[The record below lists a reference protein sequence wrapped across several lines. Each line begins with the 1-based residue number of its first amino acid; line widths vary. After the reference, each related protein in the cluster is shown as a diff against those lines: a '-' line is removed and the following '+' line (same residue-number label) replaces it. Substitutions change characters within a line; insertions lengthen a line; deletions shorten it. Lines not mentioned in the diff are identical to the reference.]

1 MPRPTTAQLAY
12 GSLTVVLSTFA
23 MLLLSDARSGVG
35 VAVICAAGLILG
47 LLVAVTVTLPF
58 VARVRSAQARPGAPA
73 GSAGSANSAA
83 ESGAQL
89 SAAQRPLP
97 RAAGG
102 RGVRESSRVSEAS
115 LRR

>member
-58 VARVRSAQARPGAPA
+58 VARVRSAQARPSAST
-73 GSAGSANSAA
+73 GSTVPAA
-83 ESGAQL
+83 ESGAQP
-89 SAAQRPLP
+89 SPAQRPLP

-102 RGVRESSRVSEAS
+102 RGVRESSRVGEAS

>member
-23 MLLLSDARSGVG
+23 MLLLSDARSGTG
-35 VAVICAAGLILG
+35 VAVCCAAGLVLG
-47 LLVAVTVTLPF
+47 LLVAVTVTLPA
-58 VARVRSAQARPGAPA
+58 VARVKSAQAPDPSAAPA
-73 GSAGSANSAA
+73 PVPEHLATRPAA
-83 ESGAQL
+83 R
-89 SAAQRPLP
+89 RPLP

-102 RGVRESSRVSEAS
+102 RGVREAREAT

>member
-12 GSLTVVLSTFA
+12 GLLTVVLSTFA
-23 MLLLSDARSGVG
+23 MLLLSDARSGAG
-35 VAVICAAGLILG
+35 VAAIAAAGLILG
-47 LLVAVTVTLPF
+47 LLVAVTVSLPF
-58 VARVRSAQARPGAPA
+58 AARGRSARVPAP
-73 GSAGSANSAA
+73 SSVEPAA
-83 ESGAQL
+83 PL

-102 RGVRESSRVSEAS
+102 RGVRESRVGEAS

>member
-35 VAVICAAGLILG
+35 VAVVCAAGLVLG

-58 VARVRSAQARPGAPA
+58 VARVKSAQESFPSPA
-73 GSAGSANSAA
+73 SSAHEHEPA
-83 ESGAQL
+83 AQL
-89 SAAQRPLP
+89 SASADRRPLP

-102 RGVRESSRVSEAS
+102 RGVRESRVGEAS

>member
-23 MLLLSDARSGVG
+23 MLLLSDARSGAG

-47 LLVAVTVTLPF
+47 LLVAVTVTLPS
-58 VARVRSAQARPGAPA
+58 VARVKSARAPSPA
-73 GSAGSANSAA
+73 PQHESAA
-83 ESGAQL
+83 PL

-102 RGVRESSRVSEAS
+102 RGVRESRVGEAS

>member
-47 LLVAVTVTLPF
+47 LLVAVTGTLPF
-58 VARVRSAQARPGAPA
+58 VARVRSAQARPSAST
-73 GSAGSANSAA
+73 GSTVPPA
-83 ESGAQL
+83 ESGAQP
-89 SAAQRPLP
+89 SPAQRPLP

-102 RGVRESSRVSEAS
+102 RGVRESSRVSEVS

>member
-23 MLLLSDARSGVG
+23 MLLLSDAQSGVG

-58 VARVRSAQARPGAPA
+58 VARVKSAQAPT
-73 GSAGSANSAA
+73 AA
-83 ESGAQL
+83 ESVAPL
-89 SAAQRPLP
+89 SATQRPLP

-102 RGVRESSRVSEAS
+102 HGVREARVGEAS